1 MKNSSGKILIVDDE
15 PNIHYSFQK
24 ILEPNHEIISAHN
37 GLEGV
42 ELLKTQR
49 PDVVVMDVKMPG
61 MDGLEALKEMR
72 KILTEKRLELLKMIK
87 DKKPASV
94 YELAKMVGRDIK
106 NVLEDLAYLQ
116 EIGLVEITET
126 RNKKI
131 PHVDYDKIAFEVAI

>member
-1 MKNSSGKILIVDDE
+1 MKIKKVKIEIKGLDEALKEAGRVFEKVSKGERIQKKEAIYFSS
-15 PNIHYSFQK
+15 
-24 ILEPNHEIISAHN
+24 
-37 GLEGV
+37 
-42 ELLKTQR
+42 
-49 PDVVVMDVKMPG
+49 
-61 MDGLEALKEMR
+61 LKEMR

-126 RNKKI
+126 RNKRI